1 MNKEFIKGQLKGALS
16 WLNTSNTNKNVLHA
30 KDSINM
36 ALKELEDFKTEKIYK
51 KDIDKLMPILKAF
64 AEGRTIQFAVNG
76 DSWIDIDGNEEGLFL
91 DTFIATSQRYRIKPE
106 KVERIDKKY
115 ISGDFVY
122 IHGSLRIIDNC
133 DGYYATY
140 YDEEETLQEVN
151 VDVIEGVPLTP
162 EILKENGW
170 VKDKE
175 NCYINYI
182 YHLHICGKNN
192 RYSVYKVEK
201 DNVVWLTGIEKV
213 SDLQHLLFGLDISHK
228 MKV

>member
-16 WLNTSNTNKNVLHA
+16 WLNTLNTNKNVLHA

-36 ALKELEDFKTEKIYK
+36 ALKELEDLKIYK
-51 KDIDKLMPILKAF
+51 KDINKFMSILKAF

-76 DSWIDIDGNEEGLFL
+76 DSWIDIDGNEEGLFI
-91 DTFIATSQRYRIKPE
+91 DTLMATPRRYRIKPE
-106 KVERIDKKY
+106 KVEHINKEY

-122 IHGSLRIIDNC
+122 IHGSLRIINNC

-162 EILKENGW
+162 EILEKNIWKKDDRGYGFRDIIFLNKDDFGGW
-170 VKDKE
+170 AVSIGED
-175 NCYINYI
+175 YI
-182 YHLHICGKNN
+182 
-192 RYSVYKVEK
+192 
-201 DNVVWLTGIEKV
+201 LTIA
-213 SDLQHLLFGLDISHK
+213 SIHQLQHILFGLNINNE
-228 MKV
+228 MEI